1 MQFSLRSWSAWA
13 PGITTPHAWQ
23 TWAEAPT
30 LPLSEGIPEVNDIPA
45 MQRRRMNRLSK
56 MAYVVAQGIE
66 YSAQIPQIF
75 CSRHGDL
82 ARTIELLQQLAQNE
96 PLSSMHFALS
106 VHNAV
111 GGGVSILQ
119 GNHSPISS
127 ISAGKNRI
135 GAAILEALNHL
146 VEYDHVVLI
155 VYDELM
161 PDMYQ
166 ALERSTEGPYAYA
179 LLIAHGNDYNVQWQ
193 DNDTTDAI
201 NHSVLPPDLQF
212 LAFLLTDKKQLN
224 YTVNGVQWQWSKSSS
239 II

>member
-1 MQFSLRSWSAWA
+1 MQFSIRSWSAWA

-155 VYDELM
+155 VYGELM
-161 PDMYQ
+161 PDIERAPIGAKCYRAMLGTKEIYFHEHETIMYMGKKVTGAELFQ
-166 ALERSTEGPYAYA
+166 
-179 LLIAHGNDYNVQWQ
+179 LL
-193 DNDTTDAI
+193 
-201 NHSVLPPDLQF
+201 
-212 LAFLLTDKKQLN
+212 
-224 YTVNGVQWQWSKSSS
+224 S
-239 II
+239 I